1 MTQSLMLIALGFMC
15 ASLLA
20 LFLTPP
26 LWRHVVRIT
35 TKKIQSRSPLT
46 MAEIEADRDQLRAE
60 YALSTRKL
68 ELTVEELKGKLAR
81 LSVDLARA
89 DGENKDVADRAM
101 EKSADIAERDARI
114 VKLTTRLA
122 PVEEDLRIASELIDQ
137 QAEKIRQQGEIIE
150 RQTRSLTETTQ
161 LAAGKDTK
169 IAYLQ
174 KKSLQQAAEDRTIE
188 MAHQA
193 MSDRVNQLGRLA
205 ARIEGRRADLYDT
218 RREVMALR
226 ETLSKQGG
234 GLSKGQIKPYRERLA
249 VVRRERDALAE
260 DLRTAGTDAGKLL
273 EEIQA
278 LDTTWQMRSNPYI
291 KLRTE
296 VEAVSSDMTR
306 LSGSLNKDIQ
316 AAESL
321 LREIVAG
328 EAESDENVTLMS
340 AADLK
345 KKQSATIEATGNADP
360 AEFMDEGDDDEE
372 IPSLAERIR
381 ALQHELAQN

>member
-1 MTQSLMLIALGFMC
+1 MTQSLMLIALGFLC

-20 LFLTPP
+20 LFLMPP

-35 TKKIQSRSPLT
+35 TKQIQSRSPLT
-46 MAEIEADRDQLRAE
+46 MAEIQADRDQLRAE

-68 ELTVEELKGKLAR
+68 ELTVEELKEKLAR

-89 DGENKDVADRAM
+89 DGENKDVTDRSM
-101 EKSADIAERDARI
+101 ERAAEIAERDARI
-114 VKLTTRLA
+114 VKLTARLA
-122 PVEEDLRIASELIDQ
+122 PTEEELRIANELIDQ
-137 QAEKIRQQGEIIE
+137 QAEKVRQQGEIIE
-150 RQTRSLTETTQ
+150 RQARSITETTQ
-161 LAAGKDTK
+161 LAAGKDSK
-169 IAYLQ
+169 IAHMAKESLQ
-174 KKSLQQAAEDRTIE
+174 KTAEDRTIE

-193 MSDRVNQLGRLA
+193 MADRVNELGRLA

-218 RREVMALR
+218 RREIMTLR
-226 ETLSKQGG
+226 ETLRKQGG
-234 GLSKGQIKPYRERLA
+234 GLSKGQIKPYRDRLS
-249 VVRRERDALAE
+249 VVRRERDALAQ
-260 DLRTAGTDAGKLL
+260 DLRHAGADAGTLL

-296 VEAVSSDMTR
+296 VEAVGSDMKR
-306 LSGSLNKDIQ
+306 LSSSLNKDIQ

-328 EAESDENVTLMS
+328 EAESDANVTPIS
-340 AADLK
+340 AAERANRQAAATDL
-345 KKQSATIEATGNADP
+345 ANDTIAADTI
-360 AEFMDEGDDDEE
+360 DDGDDDE

-381 ALQHELAQN
+381 ALQKELAQS